1 MLSVH
6 LPQTT
11 YPPADRQDLT
21 LCGMALMRNVVS
33 PAPSRQGQ
41 RAVRRVYGVSGKG

>member
-6 LPQTT
+6 LTQTT
-11 YPPADRQDLT
+11 HPPADRQDLT
-21 LCGMALMRNVVS
+21 FCGMTLMRNAVS

-41 RAVRRVYGVSGKG
+41 RAVRRVYGVLGKG